1 MDSQAVQETV
11 RVFTVYVGRER
22 LRLSTL
28 FFLPGSLA
36 AHMRLAC
43 GSSRPHICKAVNN
56 VGRVGVSYNSRQARS
71 GA

>member
-28 FFLPGSLA
+28 SSLPWKS
-36 AHMRLAC
+36 
-43 GSSRPHICKAVNN
+43 
-56 VGRVGVSYNSRQARS
+56 S
-71 GA
+71 GAYEVSLRKQSAPHLQGRQ